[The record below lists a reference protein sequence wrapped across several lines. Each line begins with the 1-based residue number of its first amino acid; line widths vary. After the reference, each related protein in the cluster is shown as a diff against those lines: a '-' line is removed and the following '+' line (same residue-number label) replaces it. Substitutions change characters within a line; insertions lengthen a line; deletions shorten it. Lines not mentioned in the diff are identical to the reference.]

1 MGFLILAIIVAGV
14 GFFLGTKFSQK
25 FKIAGFIAAGVL
37 LIISCIR
44 FVPTGHTGVATIFG
58 AVQPYTYEA
67 GMHFC
72 NPLVKVTKMDNRTQ
86 KSQIELS
93 AFSSD
98 IQEVSVTYT
107 VNYQINKQNAQNIYR
122 NIGTDYYNVVV
133 QPKVLEAV
141 KGVMA
146 KYNAESLVEKR
157 GTLSKE
163 IEETLKEEM
172 ASYNI
177 EIVATSI
184 ENIDFTETFTTAVE
198 AKQVAEQNKL
208 KAKTEQEQLI
218 IESNAAAEK
227 RKIEAQAEADAQ
239 VIAAKAD
246 AEVAKIGADAA
257 EYQGQKDAAIMGNL
271 GKMLSDYPNL
281 LQYYYTTN
289 WDGQL
294 PATYMSSDD
303 TSTLFEIPSQNASQ
317 PAFAGGQAGAESNVT
332 EGSDAATED
341 ANLQ

>member
-1 MGFLILAIIVAGV
+1 MGFLVLAILFVLAG
-14 GFFLGTKFSQK
+14 FALSARFSSK
-25 FKIAGFIAAGVL
+25 FKIGGIVIAVIL
-37 LIISCIR
+37 VCISCIR

-72 NPLVKVTKMDNRTQ
+72 NPFVNVTNMDNRTQ

-93 AFSSD
+93 CFSSD
-98 IQEVSVTYT
+98 IQEVSVVYT

-122 NIGTDYYNVVV
+122 NIGINYYDVVV

-141 KGVMA
+141 KGVTA

-163 IEETLKEEM
+163 IEEKLISEM
-172 ASYNI
+172 SPYNI

-184 ENIDFTETFTTAVE
+184 ENIDFTETFTNAVE

-208 KAKTEQEQLI
+208 RAKTEQEQVL

-271 GKMLSDYPNL
+271 GKMLSEYPNL

-289 WDGQL
+289 WDGKL
-294 PATYMSSDD
+294 PDTYMSNEDAA
-303 TSTLFEIPSQNASQ
+303 TLFEIPAQNS
-317 PAFAGGQAGAESNVT
+317 E
-332 EGSDAATED
+332 E
-341 ANLQ
+341 

>member
-1 MGFLILAIIVAGV
+1 MGFLIIALVLVGV
-14 GFFLGTKFSQK
+14 GFALSGKYCSK
-25 FKIAGFIAAGVL
+25 FKFIGIAAGVL
-37 LIISCIR
+37 FLIISCIR

-67 GMHFC
+67 GIHFC
-72 NPLVKVTKMDNRTQ
+72 NPLVNVTNMDNRTQ

-93 AFSSD
+93 CFSSD
-98 IQEVSVTYT
+98 IQEVSVVYT

-141 KGVMA
+141 KGVTA

-163 IEETLKEEM
+163 IEETLKSEM
-172 ASYNI
+172 GNYNI

-184 ENIDFTETFTTAVE
+184 ENIDFTDTFTNAVE

-227 RKIEAQAEADAQ
+227 RKIEAQAEADSQ

-281 LQYYYTTN
+281 LQYYYTTY

-294 PATYMSSDD
+294 PETYMNSEG
-303 TSTLFEIPSQNASQ
+303 TSTLFEIPVQNGNSSGAATVNPV
-317 PAFAGGQAGAESNVT
+317 PAAVTSDDTGVT
-332 EGSDAATED
+332 EYTE
-341 ANLQ
+341 

>member
-1 MGFLILAIIVAGV
+1 MGFLVLAIIFAAV
-14 GFFLGTKFSQK
+14 GFALSAKFSKK
-25 FKIAGFIAAGVL
+25 FRSIGIVIGVIF
-37 LIISCIR
+37 LILSFIR

-67 GMHFC
+67 GIHFC
-72 NPLVKVTKMDNRTQ
+72 NPLVSVTNMDNRTQ

-93 AFSSD
+93 CFSSD
-98 IQEVSVTYT
+98 IQEVSVVYT

-122 NIGTDYYNVVV
+122 NIGTDYFNIVV

-141 KGVMA
+141 KGVTA

-163 IEETLKEEM
+163 IEETLKDEM
-172 ASYNI
+172 ANYNI

-184 ENIDFTETFTTAVE
+184 ENIDFTDTFTTAVE

-208 KAKTEQEQLI
+208 KAKTEQEQVI
-218 IESNAAAEK
+218 IESNASAEK

-289 WDGQL
+289 WDGKL
-294 PATYMSSDD
+294 PETYMSSDG
-303 TSTLFEIPSQNASQ
+303 TSTLFEIPSQ
-317 PAFAGGQAGAESNVT
+317 PAKFTTPAPAAGDVTAE
-332 EGSDAATED
+332 
-341 ANLQ
+341 